1 MAEHIIEEKKIWR
14 FVNTGFR
21 VTHQH
26 TQLMKIFLTQS
37 AKVILKSRTLS
48 HTSDTTETRV

>member
-1 MAEHIIEEKKIWR
+1 MVEHIVEEKKIRR

-26 TQLMKIFLTQS
+26 KNSCQYVRRDLINLKI
-37 AKVILKSRTLS
+37 AI
-48 HTSDTTETRV
+48 